1 MCDNSNIDIGIVKD
15 ILLIIG
21 SITSI
26 MFAFLGYN
34 KWKKELKGRV
44 KFELTRTVLKEL
56 YLFRDS
62 FKYLRSPLTSAHE
75 FPPNHD
81 PLNYNESETNHYVFT
96 NRFKDFGHSYNSIYS
111 ILPEIELEFEPELF
125 ELIREL
131 LNQVVQYKIRLNEFI
146 QLSGKTNND
155 EYLQELRKIVYDIG
169 EDNPTTKKFM
179 NAVDKIESKLK
190 NKRRKY

>member
-56 YLFRDS
+56 YSFRDS
-62 FKYLRSPLTSAHE
+62 FKYLRSPLMLAHE

-81 PLNYNESETNHYVFT
+81 PRNHNESETNHYVFT
-96 NRFKDFGHSYNSIYS
+96 NRFKDFGHSYNAISS

-131 LNQVVQYKIRLNEFI
+131 LFQVVQYKIRLDEFI

-155 EYLQELRKIVYDIG
+155 EYLQELRRVVYDIG
-169 EDNPTTKKFM
+169 DDNPTTKKFM
-179 NAVDKIESKLK
+179 NAINKIENKLK
-190 NKRRKY
+190 DKKRKY